1 MNNLTLGS
9 LFDGSG
15 GFPLAGKLAGI
26 QPIWSAEIE
35 PFPIRVTT
43 KRMPEIKHYGNVA
56 ELDGGELEPVDII
69 TFGSP
74 CQDLSVAGK
83 RNGLDGAKSSLF
95 YEAIRIIKEMRC
107 ATGGSKPRFIVWENV
122 SGAFS
127 SNGGED
133 FRSVLESVCS
143 IKEERVA
150 IPKPEKWNGAG
161 TILAE
166 SFSVAWRTLDAQFWG
181 VPQRRKRVF
190 LVADFDSH
198 CAPPILFESDGLS
211 KYSQKVFRAWQKSTK
226 GFGTGTDQ
234 SSELKVFENHT
245 QDARYTGPLKVLPT
259 CSASYGTGGNNQPF
273 VVHNTGVDIKLP
285 RQHKYHSG
293 CYVTET
299 ETCRTIDTHVNGLS
313 SEQGGTAVVSVPLSF
328 GSSKADRFTKWDQ
341 EQIGSLAATDYKDG
355 PMVYESEKS
364 FVRRLTPTE
373 CARLQGFPDWW
384 CSDLETENPTE
395 SDLAFWRKV
404 FTDYAKVYGKKA
416 RTDNQIKKFLA
427 NPHTDS
433 AEYKTWGNGVALP
446 CVWFV
451 LAGIKFYAESVH
463 ESVLNKYLESV

>member
-1 MNNLTLGS
+1 M
-9 LFDGSG
+9 
-15 GFPLAGKLAGI
+15 
-26 QPIWSAEIE
+26 
-35 PFPIRVTT
+35 
-43 KRMPEIKHYGNVA
+43 VA
-56 ELDGGELEPVDII
+56 
-69 TFGSP
+69 S
-74 CQDLSVAGK
+74 QDLSYGK
-83 RNGLDGAKSSLF
+83 MSPGRSHRMVEKISEAFLKASARSKKNGLQFLNLKSGTAQEPSWQKVSQLPGELSMLSF
-95 YEAIRIIKEMRC
+95 GEC
-107 ATGGSKPRFIVWENV
+107 PREENV
-122 SGAFS
+122 SFLS
-127 SNGGED
+127 QI
-133 FRSVLESVCS
+133 L
-143 IKEERVA
+143 
-150 IPKPEKWNGAG
+150 IP
-161 TILAE
+161 I
-166 SFSVAWRTLDAQFWG
+166 
-181 VPQRRKRVF
+181 VP
-190 LVADFDSH
+190 
-198 CAPPILFESDGLS
+198 PPILFESDGLS

-259 CSASYGTGGNNQPF
+259 CSATYGTGGNNQPF